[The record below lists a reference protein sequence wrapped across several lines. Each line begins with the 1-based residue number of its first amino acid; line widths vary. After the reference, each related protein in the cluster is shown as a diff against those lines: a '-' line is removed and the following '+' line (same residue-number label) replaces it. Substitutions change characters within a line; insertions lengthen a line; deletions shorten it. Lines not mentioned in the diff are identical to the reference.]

1 MRFVTTRSLHQ
12 TPAVSFSFALFE
24 GIAPDGGLYV
34 PESIPRWSPEE
45 LAQLTSS
52 PGMTLAAIGA
62 RMLQPFVD
70 ELDYDQLLAV
80 LEEALAFPIPLV
92 EVEPGVYALELFH
105 GPTLAFKDVGARVM
119 ARLMAALFRGD
130 NPLTILV
137 ATSGDTG
144 SAVAHAFHDVPHT
157 RVAILYPKGR
167 VSPTQEAQ
175 LTMFNGEATN
185 VRAYAAAGSFDDCQ
199 RLTKAAFADPVLSR
213 RANLTSA
220 NSINIGRLLPQ
231 MIYYAHAVGQLAAKR
246 ADVARAGVARPGVA
260 QDFSPAVFSPAVFST
275 PSGNFGNLTA
285 GLMAKRAGLNIRQFV
300 AATNVNDVVPEY
312 LITGEFTPRPSIHTL
327 ANAMDVGN
335 PSNFDRLMWLYG
347 SDLDEIRRDVAGSRH
362 DDDEV
367 RATIQRVYEKHG
379 YLLDPH
385 SAIAYLGLKGRE
397 GRERQEGREE
407 PGVLLATAHPAKFA
421 EVVEPVIGRTIPKP
435 KPLVDA
441 LARSG
446 TILEI
451 DATLEAV
458 EKVLV

>member
-1 MRFVTTRSLHQ
+1 MRFVTTKNLHL

-34 PESIPRWSPEE
+34 PESMPKWSPEE
-45 LAQLTSS
+45 LARLPS
-52 PGMTLAAIGA
+52 MTLAAIGA
-62 RMLQPFVD
+62 RVLQPFVD
-70 ELDYDQLLAV
+70 ELDSDALLAV

-92 EVEPGVYALELFH
+92 EVEPGIYALELFH

-185 VRAYAAAGSFDDCQ
+185 VRAYAAGGSFDDCQ

-231 MIYYAHAVGQLAAKR
+231 MIYYAHAVGQLTAKST
-246 ADVARAGVARPGVA
+246 GVA
-260 QDFSPAVFSPAVFST
+260 QDFSPAVFST
-275 PSGNFGNLTA
+275 PSGNFGNITA
-285 GLMAKRAGLNIRQFV
+285 GLMAKRSGIDIRQFV

-312 LITGEFTPRPSIHTL
+312 LVTGTFTPRPSIHTL

-347 SDLDEIRRDVAGSRH
+347 SDLDAIRRDVVGSRH
-362 DDDEV
+362 DDVEV
-367 RATIQRVYEKHG
+367 RATIQQVYEERG

-385 SAIAYLGLKGRE
+385 SAIAYLGLTGQKGRE
-397 GRERQEGREE
+397 GQ
-407 PGVLLATAHPAKFA
+407 GVFLATAHPAKFA
-421 EVVEPVIGRTIPKP
+421 EVVEPIIGRAIPKP
-435 KPLVDA
+435 QPLVEA
-441 LARSG
+441 LATKRK
-446 TILEI
+446 ILEI
-451 DATLEAV
+451 DATLGAV
-458 EKVLV
+458 EKVLA

>member
-1 MRFVTTRSLHQ
+1 MRFVTTKNPHE
-12 TPAVSFSFALFE
+12 TPGVTFSFALFE

-34 PESIPRWSPEE
+34 PESTPTWSPKE

-62 RMLQPFVD
+62 RVLQPYVD
-70 ELDYDQLLAV
+70 ELDYDRLLAV

-92 EVEPGVYALELFH
+92 KVEPGIYALELFH

-119 ARLMAALFRGD
+119 ARLMAALFQGD

-144 SAVAHAFHDVPHT
+144 SAVAHAFHNVPHT

-175 LTMFNGEATN
+175 LTMFNAEATN

-231 MIYYAHAVGQLAAKR
+231 MIYYAHAVGQLAAT
-246 ADVARAGVARPGVA
+246 RP
-260 QDFSPAVFSPAVFST
+260 PIFST

-285 GLMAKRAGLNIRQFV
+285 GLMAKRSGVNIGRFV

-312 LITGEFTPRPSIHTL
+312 LVTGQFKPRPSIHTL

-347 SDLDEIRRDVAGSRH
+347 SDLDAIRRDVAGSRH
-362 DDDEV
+362 DDNEV
-367 RATIQRVYEKHG
+367 RTTIQKVYEEHG

-385 SAIAYLGLKGRE
+385 SAIAYLGLVGRE
-397 GRERQEGREE
+397 GRERREGQEGQEG
-407 PGVLLATAHPAKFA
+407 PGVFLATAHPAKFA
-421 EVVEPVIGRTIPKP
+421 EVVEPVIGRAIPKP

-441 LARSG
+441 LA
-446 TILEI
+446 TNQKILEI
-451 DATLEAV
+451 DATLDAV
-458 EKVLV
+458 EKVLA